1 MKIYHKDLNLIFRKL
16 KISDFKKFKKL
27 FYLCF
32 NKQISFKFFKWR
44 YFDDRFSFCYG
55 VFHSSKMIAN
65 VGMKSMKLSNKKNE
79 RILSRHSSMVLKQY
93 RGLGIF
99 SDLLK
104 EVKKKIQRD
113 IRIIVLW
120 PNKINFAS
128 FGINKNRFIKKKYYL
143 YKTNRHKIKIKKTLN
158 YNIELLNKFKS
169 FIQNNDNF
177 FLKDLNYFKNRYL
190 SYKKNEYLINKFE
203 SKKFTSFY
211 ILKKNKDK
219 SDFEYVILDHFGSNN
234 IKLKHLSQLIH
245 EEQKV
250 IFWRKKKINNLNC
263 KLINHINI
271 GVGFIKENDTL
282 IKNKMLSNKEFMIGD
297 TDSFISIV

>member
-16 KISDFKKFKKL
+16 KISDFKEFKEL

-32 NKQISFKFFKWR
+32 NKRISFNFFKWR
-44 YFDDRFSFCYG
+44 YFDDKFSFCYG

-79 RILSRHSSMVLKQY
+79 RIFSRHSSMVLKQY

-99 SDLLK
+99 SELLK
-104 EVKKKIQRD
+104 EVKKKIQKD
-113 IRIIVLW
+113 IRIIVMW

-128 FGINKNRFIKKKYYL
+128 FGIGQDKFIKKKYYL
-143 YKTNRHKIKIKKTLN
+143 YKTNHHKIKIKKTLN

-190 SYKKNEYLINKFE
+190 SYKKNDI
-203 SKKFTSFY
+203 SKIK
-211 ILKKNKDK
+211 
-219 SDFEYVILDHFGSNN
+219 VITLTVNG
-234 IKLKHLSQLIH
+234 IKKLKEAEVIWKKTQ
-245 EEQKV
+245 QK
-250 IFWRKKKINNLNC
+250 FLNAFGLNN
-263 KLINHINI
+263 K
-271 GVGFIKENDTL
+271 
-282 IKNKMLSNKEFMIGD
+282 KEFDLFMNK
-297 TDSFISIV
+297 ISKLNF

>member
-16 KISDFKKFKKL
+16 KISDFKEFKEL

-32 NKQISFKFFKWR
+32 NKRISFNFFKWR
-44 YFDDRFSFCYG
+44 YFDDKFSFCYG

-79 RILSRHSSMVLKQY
+79 RIFSRHSSMVLKQY

-99 SDLLK
+99 SELLK
-104 EVKKKIQRD
+104 EVKKKIQKD
-113 IRIIVLW
+113 IRIIVMW

-128 FGINKNRFIKKKYYL
+128 FGIGQDKFIKKKYYL
-143 YKTNRHKIKIKKTLN
+143 YKTNHHKIKIKKTLN

-190 SYKKNEYLINKFE
+190 SYKKNEYLINKFK

-271 GVGFIKENDTL
+271 VVGFVKENDTL